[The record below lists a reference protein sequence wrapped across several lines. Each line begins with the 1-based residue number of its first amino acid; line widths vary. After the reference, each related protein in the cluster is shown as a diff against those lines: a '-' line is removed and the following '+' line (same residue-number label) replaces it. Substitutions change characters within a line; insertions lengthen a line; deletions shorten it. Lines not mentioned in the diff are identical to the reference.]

1 MSRFN
6 RSTRRELDSRV
17 RNDAVANARRERE
30 IRETAETL
38 VEDRGRGGALAWAEH
53 CMVRDPSGG
62 FWRAVRDA
70 IASSP
75 AD

>member
-6 RSTRRELDSRV
+6 RSTKRELAQRV
-17 RNDAVANARRERE
+17 GADPVAAARRERE

-38 VEDRGRGGALAWAEH
+38 VENRGPVGARAWAEH

-62 FWRAVRDA
+62 FWRAVRDV
-70 IASSP
+70 IAS
-75 AD
+75 